1 MMARIRFAKKRQRA
15 SPPPPSL
22 VSCCNFGVRRKSLG
36 AENAGICAANVDDRK
51 SVTPHQTILVTNGS
65 SRFDRGI
72 VLRSALAF
80 FFVGALTLALSYIL
94 NNPLI
99 IWPPAGVAFA
109 LAATEGPAAILGAA
123 LGSLALGLLAQLL
136 PFQSGYSVAAL
147 LSALIVAGSVALR
160 TAVGVWLL
168 RRFRAFPFG
177 GVNISSVGLFVLLGP
192 VATGLIGAAL
202 SMANAIVFGDLA
214 WSDAPF
220 FGAVEWC
227 SDALGIMIFTPIIVF
242 YRRSRM
248 GERLH
253 NTAPLIGAGLL
264 TLAVTTGAFAYN
276 QTSQWRRIEGRVTDV
291 AQEFTEKI
299 EATLALGANAVG
311 GLAGAFEGARE
322 RDLSD
327 FEAIGRRLLA
337 FGLGMQAVEWI
348 PHVRLADLRSHEE
361 SFQKQWRR
369 NYRVFERQADGD
381 AVKPASRADYFP
393 VGYVYPLEGNEG
405 ALGFDLAS
413 NPDRRAA
420 LLAARDTQEASAT
433 AGVHLVQN
441 GQMGMLLFVPAFAPP
456 GVDASKNLRG
466 FALGVFSMPRL
477 VDVALRGLGESDFD
491 YWLIDQTDLEHPLDL
506 DATVPGAPRAFR
518 YKRLMPHHF
527 VSRSPQ
533 FLAQTRI
540 AFGARDWIL
549 ILAPREGFVARRTS
563 SYTYLIMV
571 GGALLTCLVC
581 GSAMLTTDRHREIV
595 EDREKALENQKF
607 ALDQH
612 AIVSISDPSGHI
624 LYVNDH
630 FCRAAGRSRAE
641 LIGAK
646 HSVLRSGVHDAAFYG
661 ELWATILRGEVW
673 RGEICNRDAAG
684 DLYWL
689 QTTITPL
696 KERSGRLSQFISIST
711 EITPIKRLED
721 SLRSSEHR
729 LNIALSASSTGL
741 WDFDPAKDEAF
752 FSDAWFLM
760 LGYAPGEL
768 PSKRQTFISLLHPDD
783 RPLFVEAFTAH
794 ARGQSETYEAEFRLR
809 RNDGE
814 WAWVKSVGKA
824 VERDAHG
831 APTRVIG
838 IHIDVTKEH
847 EIQRRLV
854 AAKASADRAN
864 EAKTNFLQTMSH
876 EIRTPLNGMLG
887 LAQLLDRE
895 LLSPDQSKMVQ
906 EIRHAGD
913 SLRAIINDVLDFSKV
928 EAGHLRLD
936 FQAFS
941 LKPILLHV
949 RSLLDVTARSKGLMF
964 CVEEAPELEGA
975 LIGDAHRLQQILMN
989 LIGNAIKFT
998 EKGEVRARVK
1008 LLTSTPQSVRLRF
1021 EVADTGIGISP
1032 HQIANLFEPFTQAEA
1047 AISRRFEGTGLGLSI
1062 SKRLVKLMGGEIG
1075 VESLYGVGSTFWFEV
1090 PFERSLQDKTLPA
1103 APPADEPKPEAGR
1116 LVGLRFLVV
1125 DDSRMNRIL
1134 VERMLDREGA
1144 QVLSAENGAQALE
1157 RLRAPGEAFDA
1168 VLMDV
1173 QMPVMDGLATTRII
1187 REQLGLERLPVI
1199 ALSAGVLDDQRQQ
1212 VFEAGANDFLP
1223 KPVDLDELVATL
1235 CRWTRDIAV
1244 AGANA
1249 RG

>member
-1 MMARIRFAKKRQRA
+1 M
-15 SPPPPSL
+15 
-22 VSCCNFGVRRKSLG
+22 
-36 AENAGICAANVDDRK
+36 
-51 SVTPHQTILVTNGS
+51 TPHQTIRVTNGS

-72 VLRSALAF
+72 VLQSALAF
-80 FFVGALTLALSYIL
+80 LLVGVLTVLLSRIL

-99 IWPPAGVAFA
+99 VWPPAGVAVA

-123 LGSLALGLLAQLL
+123 LGSLAIGYLAQLPL
-136 PFQSGYSVAAL
+136 FQSGYSAAAL
-147 LSALIVAGSVALR
+147 LSPIIVAGSVALR
-160 TAVGVWLL
+160 TAIGVWLL

-177 GVNISSVGLFVLLGP
+177 GVNFASVGLFVLLGP
-192 VATGLIGAAL
+192 VVIGLIGAAL
-202 SMANAIVFGDLA
+202 SVANAVVLADLA
-214 WSDAPF
+214 WSDAPL

-242 YRRSRM
+242 YRGSRM

-253 NTAPLIGAGLL
+253 NTAPLIGAGLVM
-264 TLAVTTGAFAYN
+264 LAVTTGAFAYN
-276 QTSQWRRIEGRVTDV
+276 QTSQWRRIEGRVGDV
-291 AQEFTEKI
+291 AREFTKKI

-311 GLAGAFEGARE
+311 GMAGAFEGARE

-327 FEAIGRRLLA
+327 FEAIARHLLA
-337 FGLGMQAVEWI
+337 FGLGLQAVEWI
-348 PHVRLADLRSHEE
+348 PHVRHAELQSHEE
-361 SFQKQWRR
+361 SFRKQWRR
-369 NYRVFERQADGD
+369 SYRVFERQADGD

-413 NPDRRAA
+413 NPERIAA
-420 LLAARDTQEASAT
+420 LLAARDTHEASAT

-441 GQMGMLLFVPAFAPP
+441 GQMGMLLFVPAFGPP
-456 GVDASKNLRG
+456 GDDASKNLRG

-477 VDVALRGLGESDFD
+477 VDVALRGLVDSDFD
-491 YWLIDQTDLEHPLDL
+491 YWLIDQTEAQNPIIL
-506 DATVPGAPRAFR
+506 DASAPGNPKRFR

-527 VSRSPQ
+527 TSRSPQ
-533 FLAQTRI
+533 FLAQTQI
-540 AFGARDWIL
+540 AFGARDWTL
-549 ILAPREGFVARRTS
+549 LLAPREGFVARRTS
-563 SYTYLIMV
+563 TYTYLIMV

-612 AIVSISDPSGHI
+612 AIVSITDPAGHI

-646 HSVLRSGVHDAAFYG
+646 HSILRSGVQDNAFYG
-661 ELWATILRGEVW
+661 ELWATLLRGEVW

-684 DLYWL
+684 DLFWL

-696 KERSGRLSQFISIST
+696 KDRSGRLSQFISIST

-729 LNIALSASSTGL
+729 LDIALSASSTGL
-741 WDFDPAKDEAF
+741 WDFDPAQDTAF

-768 PSKRQTFISLLHPDD
+768 PSKRQTFIALLHPDD
-783 RPLFVEAFTAH
+783 RPLYVEAFTAH
-794 ARGQSETYEAEFRLR
+794 ARGETETYEAEFRMR
-809 RNDGE
+809 RKDGG
-814 WAWVKSVGKA
+814 WSWVKSVGKA

-838 IHIDVTKEH
+838 IHVDVTKEH

-876 EIRTPLNGMLG
+876 EIRTPLNGVLG
-887 LAQLLDRE
+887 LAQLLERE
-895 LLSPDQSKMVQ
+895 PLTPNQAEMVR
-906 EIRHAGD
+906 EIRQAGD

-928 EAGHLRLD
+928 EAGCLRLD
-936 FQAFS
+936 LQPFG
-941 LKPILLHV
+941 LKPILLHI
-949 RSLLDVTARSKGLMF
+949 RSLLDVSARGKGLAL
-964 CVEEAPELEGA
+964 CIEEAPKLDGM

-998 EKGEVRARVK
+998 EKGEVRAQVK
-1008 LLTSTPQSVRLRF
+1008 LLNSTPQSVRLRF

-1032 HQIANLFEPFTQAEA
+1032 HHVANLFEPFTQAEA
-1047 AISRRFEGTGLGLSI
+1047 AISRRYEGTGLGLSI
-1062 SKRLVKLMGGEIG
+1062 SKRFVELMGGEIG
-1075 VESLYGVGSTFWFEV
+1075 AESLYGVGSTFWFEV
-1090 PFERSLQDKTLPA
+1090 PFERSLQNETTPA
-1103 APPADEPKPEAGR
+1103 SMPEDEPKPQAGR

-1125 DDSRMNRIL
+1125 DDSRMNRML

-1144 QVLSAENGAQALE
+1144 QFFSAENGAQALE

-1173 QMPVMDGLATTRII
+1173 QMPVMDGLATTRLI
-1187 REQLGLERLPVI
+1187 REKLGLERLPVI

-1223 KPVDLDELVATL
+1223 KPVDLEELVATL
-1235 CRWTRDIAV
+1235 RRWSSDTAI
-1244 AGANA
+1244 AGAITRA
-1249 RG
+1249 

>member
-1 MMARIRFAKKRQRA
+1 M
-15 SPPPPSL
+15 
-22 VSCCNFGVRRKSLG
+22 
-36 AENAGICAANVDDRK
+36 
-51 SVTPHQTILVTNGS
+51 TPHQTILETNGS

-72 VLRSALAF
+72 VLQSALAF
-80 FFVGALTLALSYIL
+80 SLVGALTVLLSHIL

-99 IWPPAGVAFA
+99 VWPPAGVAVA

-123 LGSLALGLLAQLL
+123 LGSLALGLLVQLPPL
-136 PFQSGYSVAAL
+136 QSSYSGAAL
-147 LSALIVAGSVALR
+147 FSPFIVAGSVALR

-177 GVNISSVGLFVLLGP
+177 GVNIASVGAFVLLGP
-192 VATGLIGAAL
+192 VVIGLIGAAL
-202 SMANAIVFGDLA
+202 SVANAIFFADLA
-214 WSDAPF
+214 WSDGPLY
-220 FGAVEWC
+220 GAVEWC

-242 YRRSRM
+242 YRSSRR
-248 GERLH
+248 GERFH

-264 TLAVTTGAFAYN
+264 MLAVTTGAFAYN
-276 QTSQWRRIEGRVTDV
+276 QTSQWRRIEGRVGDV
-291 AQEFTEKI
+291 AQGFTKRI

-327 FEAIGRRLLA
+327 FEAIARHLLA
-337 FGLGMQAVEWI
+337 FGLGLQAVEWI
-348 PHVRLADLRSHEE
+348 PHVRLADLQSHEE
-361 SFQKQWRR
+361 SFRKQWRR
-369 NYRVFERQADGD
+369 SYRVFERQADGD

-413 NPDRRAA
+413 NPERRAA
-420 LLAARDTQEASAT
+420 LLAARDTLEASAT

-441 GQMGMLLFVPAFAPP
+441 GQMGMLLFVPAFGPP
-456 GVDASKNLRG
+456 NADASKNLRG

-477 VDVALRGLGESDFD
+477 VDVALRGLPDSDFD
-491 YWLIDQTDLEHPLDL
+491 YWLVDQTDAKNPNVL
-506 DATVPGAPRAFR
+506 DASAPGSPKPFR

-527 VSRSPQ
+527 ISRSPQ

-540 AFGARDWIL
+540 DFGVRDWTL
-549 ILAPREGFVARRTS
+549 LLAPREGFVARRTS
-563 SYTYLIMV
+563 GYAYLIMV

-581 GSAMLTTDRHREIV
+581 GATMLTTDRHREIV

-612 AIVSISDPSGHI
+612 AIVSIADPSGSI

-630 FCRAAGRSRAE
+630 FCLAAGRSRAE
-641 LIGAK
+641 LIGAN
-646 HSVLRSGVHDAAFYG
+646 HSILRSGVQDEAFYS

-673 RGEICNRDAAG
+673 SGEICNRDASG
-684 DLYWL
+684 NLYWL

-696 KERSGRLSQFISIST
+696 RDRSGRLSQFISIST
-711 EITPIKRLED
+711 EITAIKRLED

-741 WDFDPAKDEAF
+741 WDFDPAKDAAF

-768 PSKRQTFISLLHPDD
+768 PSKRQTFIALLHPDD
-783 RPLFVEAFTAH
+783 RPLYIEAFAAH
-794 ARGQSETYEAEFRLR
+794 ARGETETYDAEFRLR
-809 RNDGE
+809 RKDGG

-864 EAKTNFLQTMSH
+864 EAKTTFLQTMSY

-895 LLSPDQSKMVQ
+895 PLSPDQSKMVQ

-936 FQAFS
+936 LQAFR
-941 LKPILLHV
+941 LEPILLHI
-949 RSLLDVTARSKGLMF
+949 RSLLDVSARGKGLAL
-964 CVEEAPELEGA
+964 CIEELPPFDKM
-975 LIGDAHRLQQILMN
+975 LIGDANRLQQILMN

-1008 LLTSTPQSVRLRF
+1008 LLSSTPQFVRLRF

-1047 AISRRFEGTGLGLSI
+1047 AISRRYEGTGLGLSI
-1062 SKRLVKLMGGEIG
+1062 SKRLVELMGGEIG

-1090 PFERSLQDKTLPA
+1090 PLERSLQDAA
-1103 APPADEPKPEAGR
+1103 APIVKPKDEPKPEAGR

-1144 QVLSAENGAQALE
+1144 GVASAENGAQALE
-1157 RLRAPGEAFDA
+1157 RLRAPSETFDA

-1173 QMPVMDGLATTRII
+1173 QMPVLDGLATTRTHS
-1187 REQLGLERLPVI
+1187 RKARSRATSRHCGERRSPRR
-1199 ALSAGVLDDQRQQ
+1199 STPAG
-1212 VFEAGANDFLP
+1212 F
-1223 KPVDLDELVATL
+1223 
-1235 CRWTRDIAV
+1235 
-1244 AGANA
+1244 
-1249 RG
+1249 